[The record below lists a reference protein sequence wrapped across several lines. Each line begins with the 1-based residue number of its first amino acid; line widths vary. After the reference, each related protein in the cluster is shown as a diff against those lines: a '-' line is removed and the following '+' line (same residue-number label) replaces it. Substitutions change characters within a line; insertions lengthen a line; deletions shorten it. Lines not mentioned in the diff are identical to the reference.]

1 MPHTLGRAQSPIFA
15 SKSLQPTQAL
25 GTSSSS
31 RPFTNVL
38 NPMSR
43 RYQGYT
49 RADQPLEEEE
59 NEAGS
64 NGEEDDLE
72 AGRSRAARSAKARG
86 KRRVAWDGEASEL
99 RVLHPNI
106 HREDPMHDRESSDEE
121 VPHSFKVE
129 TTTPRATSSKPS
141 RTRDHDS
148 SFGVR
153 RAQPLHSV
161 AGRAVPP
168 PTLPKSLHPSASPP
182 SRPSEVDRKA
192 AADPTAQSLPQF
204 SETSSN
210 PSSRSRPLVRGLDNY
225 ERALWNWV
233 NVYNLDAFLHEVYSY
248 YEGKGIFSIAL
259 ARGLNLL

>member
-1 MPHTLGRAQSPIFA
+1 M
-15 SKSLQPTQAL
+15 
-25 GTSSSS
+25 
-31 RPFTNVL
+31 NVL
-38 NPMSR
+38 NSMSR
-43 RYQGYT
+43 TYQGYT

-64 NGEEDDLE
+64 NGEEGDLE
-72 AGRSRAARSAKARG
+72 AGRNRAARSAKARG
-86 KRRVAWDGEASEL
+86 KRRVAWDGGASEL
-99 RVLHPNI
+99 HVLHPNI
-106 HREDPMHDRESSDEE
+106 HREDPIHDRASSDDE
-121 VPHSFKVE
+121 VPHSFKIE

-148 SFGVR
+148 SFGLG

-168 PTLPKSLHPSASPP
+168 STLPKILHPSVSPP
-182 SRPSEVDRKA
+182 SRPFEVERKA
-192 AADPTAQSLPQF
+192 AADPTSQSLPQF

-210 PSSRSRPLVRGLDNY
+210 LSSRSRPLVRGLDNY

-233 NVYNLDAFLHEVYSY
+233 NVYNLDAFLQEVYSY
-248 YEGKGIFSIAL
+248 YEGKGIYSIAL